1 MIQSI
6 RKFLKPYR
14 YHLTFTLFFAP
25 MVIGGLFLF
34 GWLPFVVF
42 AVIAA
47 LGLGYVKVLDGLRKW
62 LEAAP

>member
-1 MIQSI
+1 
-6 RKFLKPYR
+6 
-14 YHLTFTLFFAP
+14 

-42 AVIAA
+42 AVITA